1 MSKIKEK
8 YDKYKS
14 EVVCGL
20 IGSFIIYLCKSLFNY
35 LKDTG
40 SKFLDVFSN
49 YIYYRMGRIDSLYLI
64 EYILGVFL
72 GAIICCFIL
81 LYIPIIFNSFKK
93 KDEDKKKI
101 IKKKDSIYKNSKF
114 KVFISIV
121 AFLDILLLVSF
132 PLGIIYCLDSK
143 HNFDLKMTAL
153 KPYITEEKYDMLYSE
168 WVSMYGKKDY
178 KKIQKELF
186 NLRCKYLIKNEDIK
200 KVVCK

>member
-1 MSKIKEK
+1 MSQFKDT
-8 YDKYKS
+8 YNKYKS
-14 EVVCGL
+14 EVIVSV
-20 IGSFIIYLCKSLFNY
+20 ITAFICFLGKSIFNY

-40 SKFLDVFSN
+40 SEFIDIFGN
-49 YIYYRMGRIDSLYLI
+49 YIYYKMGRIDSLSLI
-64 EYILGVFL
+64 EYILGLFL
-72 GAIICCFIL
+72 GTIACCFIF
-81 LYIPIIFNSFKK
+81 LYISLLFKSFRKK
-93 KDEDKKKI
+93 IEVKKKI
-101 IKKKDSIYKNSKF
+101 ITKNDILYNNQHLKL
-114 KVFISIV
+114 FISIIV
-121 AFLDILLLVSF
+121 FLDIFFIVAY

-200 KVVCK
+200 KIVCK